1 MYFSTASRMIQE
13 AETSWYYQDALRKG
27 DRNNPEAPP
36 FLIGFLVL
44 DS

>member
-13 AETSWYYQDALRKG
+13 AVGITKTPFGREIAIIL
-27 DRNNPEAPP
+27 EASP
-36 FLIGFLVL
+36 FLNGFLVL